1 MLSFNLPALFVS
13 LVITLVMAILGGL
26 RTSNPLTQ
34 WFPTLQ
40 KPRFQLPLWAFIS
53 VGIVVYLLDTI
64 IAYRLRAAGDEP
76 DRSPHLIDS
85 FGDCHALQWTVEHRL
100 VSLLEF
106 AGFLGVL
113 AFLAPLLLLQ
123 VILLLVEPISGL
135 LMLIYVLWVVLYD
148 IPWSYALWKLNLP
161 EHEKVDGSTS
171 SWKFAADYFS
181 TSQSGKLASSL
192 EATREEYQTSPL
204 GKVPGNF
211 ILPHIWK
218 RLRV

>member
-13 LVITLVMAILGGL
+13 LVITIVMAILGGL
-26 RTSNPLTQ
+26 LTGNQLTQ

-64 IAYRLRAAGDEP
+64 IAYRLLTLVMSQT
-76 DRSPHLIDS
+76 DRLFSLT
-85 FGDCHALQWTVEHRL
+85 ALGIVMLYNELWNIVLFRWQNP
-100 VSLLEF
+100 F

-171 SWKFAADYFS
+171 S
-181 TSQSGKLASSL
+181 
-192 EATREEYQTSPL
+192 
-204 GKVPGNF
+204 
-211 ILPHIWK
+211 
-218 RLRV
+218 